1 MLFSYKTANKI
12 GLAQLR
18 NSFEKFGRILCFLP
32 VAQND
37 LGAMEPLIVLNGEK
51 MVFWNNVSAFIGLFS
66 LGIFAIK
73 DCFIWDCFAR
83 TSL

>member
-1 MLFSYKTANKI
+1 MLFSYKTANII

-37 LGAMEPLIVLNGEK
+37 LGANG
-51 MVFWNNVSAFIGLFS
+51 
-66 LGIFAIK
+66 AIDSFK
-73 DCFIWDCFAR
+73 W
-83 TSL
+83 